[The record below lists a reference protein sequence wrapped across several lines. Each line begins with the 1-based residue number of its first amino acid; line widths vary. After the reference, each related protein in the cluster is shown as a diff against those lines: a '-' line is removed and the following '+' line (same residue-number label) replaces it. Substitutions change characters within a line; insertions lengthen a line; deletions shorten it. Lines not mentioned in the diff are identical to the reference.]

1 MAALAFQR
9 GLSMNYQNKQLGT
22 AFLIFMGTVM
32 LFIGLMAFS
41 EGKEG
46 IILPAFV
53 PLAVVSLLFSSLNI
67 SVNESDVKWSFGPNF
82 WKKSI
87 SLSNVNSVKIINT
100 KWYYGLGI
108 RLISTGWLYAV
119 SGLQAVELTL
129 NDGTKVNLGT
139 NEPNELAR
147 VITEKLTSP

>member
-32 LFIGLMAFS
+32 LFIGLMVFS
-41 EGKEG
+41 EGKGG

-67 SVNESDVKWSFGPNF
+67 SV
-82 WKKSI
+82 I
-87 SLSNVNSVKIINT
+87 
-100 KWYYGLGI
+100 
-108 RLISTGWLYAV
+108 
-119 SGLQAVELTL
+119 
-129 NDGTKVNLGT
+129 
-139 NEPNELAR
+139 
-147 VITEKLTSP
+147 

>member
-1 MAALAFQR
+1 MEALAFQR

-22 AFLIFMGTVM
+22 ALLIFMGTVM
-32 LFIGLMAFS
+32 LFIGLMVFS
-41 EGKEG
+41 EGKGG

-108 RLISTGWLYAV
+108 RLIPTGWLYAV

-129 NDGTKVNLGT
+129 NDGTKVNLGS

-147 VITEKLTSP
+147 VITEQLTSP